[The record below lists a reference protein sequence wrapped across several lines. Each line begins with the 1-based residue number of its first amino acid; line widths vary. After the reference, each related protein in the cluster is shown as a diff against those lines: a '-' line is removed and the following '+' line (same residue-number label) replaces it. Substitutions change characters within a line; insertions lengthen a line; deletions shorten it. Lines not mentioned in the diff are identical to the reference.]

1 MRGFGIGSFGI
12 GSDVKLFAAVFLLLM
27 GFLVFPFP
35 AFSEDDLPKALQEDD
50 PVDDELQYLQEETYV
65 ITPAKIS
72 QRIDKAPG
80 SIYVVT
86 DRQIREMGAR
96 YLKDVIDIVPG
107 WFTIQS
113 VLGDPDIFARGS
125 SGNASDF
132 ILVMVNN
139 QIQNDP
145 NFGMASGYAFVDLD
159 NVKRIEFVTG
169 PGSALYGSGAMGGI
183 INIITKDGKDFDG
196 LQLTGRG
203 GSYNTWEGNALFGK
217 TIEGLEI
224 AAYADYLDTD
234 GFRGKVDHD
243 YQSYL
248 DQQLGTHASLAPGY
262 TKGAADQLDAQL
274 TMKYHD
280 FKFDGKYLG
289 RDWEPPFGLF
299 AKLDN
304 ISKSDY
310 KQYYLNLM
318 YDKTIIEGLD
328 LTAKVFRNQYLS
340 NFKTAMALKGAL
352 MPTPKGPTILSDD
365 KYYEYE
371 GKSRRTGFEAQ
382 SSYEFGFNNT
392 LVGGISFERMEMYDN
407 NTKANYI
414 PAPVWPVIIPTPTVQ
429 DIPEGLQYPNE
440 KRDLWAAYIE
450 DLWDLTDDLSVT
462 LGARYDHYSDC
473 GGEVS
478 PRISANWNI
487 SKNLFTKF
495 LYARSF
501 RAPTL
506 MELYHPMWGN
516 EDLKPIT
523 KNNYELTFGLKL
535 LPRFTAEI
543 CGFYYKSENFIYNI
557 TSETGVSRYMNL
569 GEIENKGVELQMRY
583 DLGRGSYLNMN
594 YTMIDIS
601 GMLDD
606 NQPVVPWRQPKDYGT
621 LGANIRLNRYLN
633 LNTYLLYRG
642 DWESREWKPDDTPGD
657 YAIVNATLIARNLPG
672 GFNGM
677 EFRATVNN
685 LFNKAYVAPTDYS
698 EPAILEMPG
707 INFFLELRYTL

>member
-1 MRGFGIGSFGI
+1 MRGFGI
-12 GSDVKLFAAVFLLLM
+12 GSDVKLFVAVFLLLM

-35 AFSEDDLPKALQEDD
+35 AFSEDELPKALQEDD
-50 PVDDELQYLQEETYV
+50 PVEDELQYLQEETFV

-107 WFTIQS
+107 WFTIQWAW
-113 VLGDPDIFARGS
+113 GEPYIFARGS
-125 SGNASDF
+125 SGNESDF
-132 ILVMVNN
+132 ILIMVNSQEVN
-139 QIQNDP
+139 NPSNGQAQV
-145 NFGMASGYAFVDLD
+145 YAFVDLD

-203 GSYNTWEGNALFGK
+203 GSYNTFEGNALFGK

-224 AAYADYLDTD
+224 AAYGDYLNTD
-234 GFRGKVDHD
+234 GFHGKVDQD

-248 DQQLGTHASLAPGY
+248 DKLWGTHASLAPGY
-262 TKGAADQLDAQL
+262 TKGAANQLDGQL
-274 TMKYHD
+274 TVKYHD
-280 FKFDGKYLG
+280 FKFDGKYLK
-289 RDWEPPFGLF
+289 RDRDLPFGWY
-299 AKLDN
+299 ATLDN
-304 ISKSDY
+304 MSKYDY
-310 KQYYLNLM
+310 WQYYLNLS
-318 YDKTIIEGLD
+318 YEKTIMEGLD
-328 LTAKVFRNQYLS
+328 LTAKVFRNQYS
-340 NFKTAMALKGAL
+340 PNWKTQRASKGAFVRT
-352 MPTPKGPTILSDD
+352 PTGPVILSED
-365 KYYEYE
+365 KYVEYE

-382 SSYEFGFNNT
+382 SSYEFAFGNT
-392 LVGGISFERMEMYDN
+392 IVGGISFQQMEIYDN
-407 NTKANYI
+407 NSKANFI
-414 PAPVWPVIIPTPTVQ
+414 PAPFWPVIIPTPTVQ
-429 DIPEGLQYPNE
+429 DFPEGLQYPDK
-440 KRDLWAAYIE
+440 KRDLWAAYVE
-450 DLWDLTDDLSVT
+450 DLWDLTDDLSIT

-473 GGEVS
+473 GGELS
-478 PRISANWNI
+478 PRISANWDI
-487 SKNLFTKF
+487 SQNFFTKF

-506 MELYHPMWGN
+506 MELYHVAFGN
-516 EDLKPIT
+516 ENLKPIT
-523 KNNYELTFGLKL
+523 KNNYELTFGFKL
-535 LPRFTAEI
+535 LPGFTAEI
-543 CGFYYKSENFIYNI
+543 CGFYYKAKNYIYGI
-557 TSETGVSRYMNL
+557 TSETGNMKYMNL
-569 GEIENKGVELQMRY
+569 GEFENKGVELQMRY

-601 GMLDD
+601 GTIDGST
-606 NQPVVPWRQPKDYGT
+606 PAIPWRQPKDYGT

-642 DWESREWKPDDTPGD
+642 DWECQAWKPDDTPGD

-685 LFNKAYVAPTDYS
+685 LFNKAYVAPTEYS
-698 EPAILEMPG
+698 EPATLEMPG